1 MSTSVF
7 IFGESGRMG
16 QEVKTIVNNTE
27 GLEFV
32 GGFSAQNPDLNPQQ
46 KPDVVIDFSL
56 PETRPQLVDFVN
68 QQGCGLVSGTTGFKQ
83 DDFKALK
90 ELGQNAPVFW
100 AANMSFGV
108 YLMCQL
114 TEMLAKYQDFYK
126 FHIEETHHVHKKDK
140 PSGTAIIIENSAKK
154 STDQLQPT
162 VSHREGEV
170 FGIHRFIASSNNENL
185 EIKHEAHNRSL
196 FAQGAVDVAQWV
208 VDQSPGFYGMDDF
221 FKKFQGKS

>member
-1 MSTSVF
+1 MSVAVF

-16 QEVKTIVNNTE
+16 QEVKSIVNDTK

-32 GGFSAQNPDLNPQQ
+32 GGYSAQNPDLNPQK

-56 PETRPQLVDFVN
+56 PETRTQLVDFVKA
-68 QQGCGLVSGTTGFKQ
+68 QGCSLVSGTTGFKE
-83 DDFKALK
+83 DDFMALK
-90 ELGQNAPVFW
+90 ELGQQTSVFW

-108 YLMCQL
+108 YLMSQL
-114 TEMLAKYQDFYK
+114 TEILAKYQAFYE
-126 FHIEETHHVHKKDK
+126 FHVEETHHVHKKDK

-154 STDQLQPT
+154 STDQLKPT
-162 VSHREGEV
+162 ISHREGEV
-170 FGIHRFIASSNNENL
+170 FGIHRFIASSKNENL

-208 VDQSPGFYGMDDF
+208 VNQSPGFYGMDDF